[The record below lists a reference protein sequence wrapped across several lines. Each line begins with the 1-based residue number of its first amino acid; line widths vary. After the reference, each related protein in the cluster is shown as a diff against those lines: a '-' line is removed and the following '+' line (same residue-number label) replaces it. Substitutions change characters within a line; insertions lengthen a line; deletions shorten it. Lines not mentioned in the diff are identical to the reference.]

1 MGLLVVAVI
10 LACFLIA
17 LLIAVPIILGS
28 LIVAVLAAPAFGL
41 AWLARRWRAAR
52 LLGRRPVAWAHKRRS
67 IEPVVDLA
75 VGDSMDRQL
84 EEIRQVPEA
93 RELPDGRGSR

>member
-10 LACFLIA
+10 LACFLFA

-41 AWLARRWRAAR
+41 VWLARRWRAAR
-52 LLGRRPVAWAHKRRS
+52 LLGRRPVAWAPERRS

-75 VGDSMDRQL
+75 GGDSMDRQL
-84 EEIRQVPEA
+84 EEIRQLPEA